1 MSESEVG
8 NVTMRIRIGDN
19 ELEVTGPKEFVE
31 AKIAAFIELNKRLPA
46 ASGVGSAESGASPS
60 NRTDEA
66 CKPLSV
72 AQVFK
77 KANAHT
83 DVDRAL
89 LAGHYLEYHAKH
101 ESFTAAEV
109 KDTIRAAK
117 VSPPDNPNAVID
129 KNIKKGLMMA
139 AGDKDGKRAFVL
151 TTDGE
156 DAVRAMLQ
164 E

>member
-1 MSESEVG
+1 MSENEVG

-31 AKIAAFIELNKRLPA
+31 AKIAAFIQLNKPLPLSSGHGGTGTT
-46 ASGVGSAESGASPS
+46 ASE
-60 NRTDEA
+60 RHDDM

-89 LAGHYLEYHAKH
+89 LAGHYLEYHAKQ

-117 VSPPDNPNAVID
+117 VSPPDNPNAVVD

-139 AGDKDGKRAFVL
+139 AGDRDGKRAFVL

>member
-1 MSESEVG
+1 MPENEAPD
-8 NVTMRIRIGDN
+8 VTMRIRIGDS

-31 AKIAAFIELNKRLPA
+31 AKIAAFIELNRQSPLP
-46 ASGVGSAESGASPS
+46 SGRPGVGATPLP
-60 NRTDEA
+60 DERHDDA

-89 LAGHYLEYHAKH
+89 LAGHYLEYHAKQ
-101 ESFTAAEV
+101 ESFTAGDV
-109 KDTIRAAK
+109 KGTIRAAK
-117 VSPPDNPNAVID
+117 VSPPGNPNAAID

-139 AGDKDGKRAFVL
+139 AGDRDGKRAFVL